1 MGLKPSIM
9 DRYLI
14 AELLPPFLFGVAAF
28 SAIGLAV
35 GVFFDLVQKI
45 TDAGIPFATAIQIFL
60 LQVPNFVTL
69 SFPMSILLATLMV
82 YSRLSGDSEIVALRG
97 CGVSVYR
104 LMVPALM
111 LSLIATGMT
120 FFLNEL
126 VVPSSNYQGEILLEK
141 ALSQDKLAF
150 QEKNIFYQEFSGK
163 KLARI
168 FYAHDFDGQRM
179 QNLTILDF
187 SKEELNQIVEAES
200 AVWNAQQS
208 TWDFA
213 NGTIYIV
220 APDGSSQN
228 LLKFERH
235 QLRLPRAP
243 LDLANK
249 KRKSDQMN
257 IAQVQERLALLEQ
270 KGDEKK
276 EIRKYRV
283 RIQEK
288 LALPFICV
296 ALGLVGAALGTTS
309 RRTNTS
315 TGFGISILII
325 FGYYLIAFVS
335 NALGE
340 TGAFSPFLAGWLPIL
355 VGLTAGG
362 GLLIRAAR

>member
-1 MGLKPSIM
+1 MGLKLSIM

-14 AELLPPFLFGVAAF
+14 TELLPPFLFGVAAF

-45 TDAGIPFATAIQIFL
+45 TDAGIPFSTALQIFS

-69 SFPMSILLATLMV
+69 SLPMSILLATLMV

-97 CGVSVYR
+97 CGVSIYR
-104 LMVPALM
+104 LIVPALIV
-111 LSLIATGMT
+111 SLIATGIT

-126 VVPSSNYQGEILLEK
+126 VVPSSNYQGEVLLEK
-141 ALSQDKLAF
+141 AVSQDKLAF
-150 QEKNIFYQEFSGK
+150 REKNIFYQEFSGK

-168 FYAHDFDGQRM
+168 FYAHDFNGQRM

-200 AVWNAQQS
+200 AVWNVEQS

-249 KRKSDQMN
+249 KRKTDQMN
-257 IAQVQERLALLEQ
+257 IAQVQERLVLLEQ
-270 KGDEKK
+270 EGNQK

-283 RIQEK
+283 RIQQK

-325 FGYYLIAFVS
+325 FGYYLIAFIS

-362 GLLIRAAR
+362 ALLLRATR